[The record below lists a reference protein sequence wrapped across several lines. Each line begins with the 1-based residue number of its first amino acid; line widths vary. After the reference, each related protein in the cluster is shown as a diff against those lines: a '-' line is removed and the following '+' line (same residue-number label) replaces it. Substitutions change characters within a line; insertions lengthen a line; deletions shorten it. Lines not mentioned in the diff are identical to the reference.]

1 MGLHGDHDDYGLP
14 KVDVV
19 VPDDA
24 RELDRDVI
32 AYRREV
38 RQHRRHER
46 WSRLGRP
53 FTRYGI
59 ATPFIAS
66 AVLIALISGVLM
78 TVISPRPNPRTVQ
91 VPPTGPQRLR
101 PGDVGGVLPA
111 GNVIFRHK
119 RVPADQLVNVA
130 GVVLVVPRQCDCDS
144 AAQGIIRQAGDQR
157 LQVWL
162 IADGR
167 RDGDDKD
174 VGRLAAGT
182 APGVTLVAD
191 DPDRVFASAYQATQ
205 ATGLTAVLVRTDRIV
220 RRILRGI
227 QGGRDITAELRPLQ
241 TPS

>member
-1 MGLHGDHDDYGLP
+1 VGLHGDHDDYGLP

-32 AYRREV
+32 AYRREQ
-38 RQHRRHER
+38 RQRRRRER
-46 WSRLGRP
+46 WRRLGRP

-59 ATPFIAS
+59 AAPFIAS

-78 TVISPRPNPRTVQ
+78 TVISPRPNPRTMQ

-101 PGDVGGVLPA
+101 PGDVGGGLPT

-119 RVPADQLVNVA
+119 RVPVSDLVNVA
-130 GVVLVVPRQCDCDS
+130 GVVLVVPRDCRCEA
-144 AAQGIIRQAGDQR
+144 AAQNVIRQAGSQR

-162 IADGR
+162 VADDR
-167 RDGDDKD
+167 TDKDDKD
-174 VGRLAAGT
+174 VSTLAAAT
-182 APGVTLVAD
+182 APGVTLLAD
-191 DPDRVFASAYQATQ
+191 DPGRVLSTTYK

-220 RRILRGI
+220 RRILRGL
-227 QGGRDITAELRPLQ
+227 QPGRDVTADLRALQ

>member
-32 AYRREV
+32 AYRREL
-38 RQHRRHER
+38 RQERRRAR
-46 WSRLGRP
+46 WRRLGRP

-59 ATPFIAS
+59 AAPFIAS

-91 VPPTGPQRLR
+91 VQPNGPQRLR
-101 PGDVGGVLPA
+101 PGDVGGGLPA
-111 GNVIFRHK
+111 GNVIVGHK
-119 RVPADQLVNVA
+119 RVPVTQLINVA
-130 GVVLVVPRQCDCDS
+130 GVVLVVPPECACDA
-144 AAQGIIRQAGDQR
+144 AAQSVIRQAGDLR

-162 IADGR
+162 VADGR
-167 RDGDDKD
+167 RDGDDAD
-174 VGRLAAGT
+174 VSRLAAGT
-182 APGVTLVAD
+182 TPGGTLVAD
-191 DPDRVFASAYQATQ
+191 DPDRVLSSTYKAIR
-205 ATGLTAVLVRTDRIV
+205 LTAVFVRTDRIV
-220 RRILRGI
+220 RKILQGI
-227 QGGRDITAELRPLQ
+227 QGGRDITADLRPLQ

>member
-32 AYRREV
+32 AYRREL
-38 RQHRRHER
+38 RQRRRRER
-46 WSRLGRP
+46 WDRIGRP

-59 ATPFIAS
+59 AAPFIAS

-101 PGDVGGVLPA
+101 PGDAGGGLPA

-119 RVPADQLVNVA
+119 RVPVTELINVA
-130 GVVLVVPRQCDCDS
+130 GVVLVVPRECRCDA
-144 AAQGIIRQAGDQR
+144 AAQGVIRQAGTQR

-162 IADGR
+162 VADDR
-167 RDGDDKD
+167 TDKDDGD
-174 VGRLAAGT
+174 VSRLADGT
-182 APGVTLVAD
+182 APGEALVAD
-191 DPDRVFASAYQATQ
+191 DPGRVLSSAYRAS
-205 ATGLTAVLVRTDRIV
+205 GLTAVLVRTDRIV
-220 RRILRGI
+220 RKILRDL
-227 QGGRDITAELRPLQ
+227 QAGRDITADLRPLQ

>member
-1 MGLHGDHDDYGLP
+1 VGLHGDHDDYGLP

-32 AYRREV
+32 AYRREM
-38 RQHRRHER
+38 RQRRRRER
-46 WSRLGRP
+46 WERLGRP

-59 ATPFIAS
+59 AAPFIAS

-101 PGDVGGVLPA
+101 PGDVGGGLPT
-111 GNVIFRHK
+111 GNVIYRHK
-119 RVPADQLVNVA
+119 RVPAADLVNVA
-130 GVVLVVPRQCDCDS
+130 GVVLVVPRDCHCDA
-144 AAQGIIRQAGDQR
+144 AAQGLIRQASGQR

-162 IADGR
+162 IADDR
-167 RDGDDKD
+167 TDGADKD
-174 VGRLAAGT
+174 VSRLASGT
-182 APGVTLVAD
+182 APGTVLVAD
-191 DPDRVFASAYQATQ
+191 DPDRVLSSTYRVG
-205 ATGLTAVLVRTDRIV
+205 GLTAVLVRTDRIV
-220 RRILRGI
+220 RKILRDLRA
-227 QGGRDITAELRPLQ
+227 GRDVSQELRALQ

>member
-32 AYRREV
+32 AYRREL
-38 RQHRRHER
+38 RQRRRHER
-46 WSRLGRP
+46 WQRLGRP

-59 ATPFIAS
+59 AAPFIAS

-78 TVISPRPNPRTVQ
+78 TVVSPRPNPRAIQ
-91 VPPTGPQRLR
+91 APPTGPQRSR
-101 PGDVGGVLPA
+101 PGDVGGALPA

-119 RVPADQLVNVA
+119 RVPVADLVNVA
-130 GVVLVVPRQCDCDS
+130 GVVLVVPRDCRCD
-144 AAQGIIRQAGDQR
+144 AAARNVIRQAGDQR

-162 IADGR
+162 VADDR
-167 RDGDDKD
+167 TDTDDGD
-174 VGRLAAGT
+174 VSRLASDAT
-182 APGVTLVAD
+182 PGGALVAD
-191 DPDRVFASAYQATQ
+191 DPGRVLSSTYKT
-205 ATGLTAVLVRTDRIV
+205 TGLTAVLVRTDRIV
-220 RRILRGI
+220 RKILRGV
-227 QGGRDITAELRPLQ
+227 QAGHDVSGDLRVLQ

>member
-32 AYRREV
+32 AYRREL
-38 RQHRRHER
+38 RQRRRRER
-46 WSRLGRP
+46 WQRAGRP

-59 ATPFIAS
+59 AAPFIAS

-78 TVISPRPNPRTVQ
+78 TVISPRPNPRTIQ

-101 PGDVGGVLPA
+101 PGDVGGGLPA
-111 GNVIFRHK
+111 GNVIYRHK
-119 RVPADQLVNVA
+119 PVPVTELINVA
-130 GVVLVVPRQCDCDS
+130 GVVLVVPRECGCD
-144 AAQGIIRQAGDQR
+144 AVVQGIIRQAGNQR

-162 IADGR
+162 IADDR
-167 RDGDDKD
+167 ADKSDGD
-174 VGRLAAGT
+174 VARLAQSA
-182 APGVTLVAD
+182 APGAVLVAD
-191 DPDRVFASAYQATQ
+191 DPDRVLSSTYRAS
-205 ATGLTAVLVRTDRIV
+205 GLTAVLVRTDRIV
-220 RRILRGI
+220 RKILRGL
-227 QGGRDITAELRPLQ
+227 QTGRDITVDLRPLQ

>member
-1 MGLHGDHDDYGLP
+1 VGLHGDHDDYGLP

-32 AYRREV
+32 AYRREL
-38 RQHRRHER
+38 RQQRRRER
-46 WSRLGRP
+46 WQRIGRP

-59 ATPFIAS
+59 AAPFIAS
-66 AVLIALISGVLM
+66 AVLVALISGVLM
-78 TVISPRPNPRTVQ
+78 TVVSPRPNPRTIQ

-101 PGDVGGVLPA
+101 PGDVGGGLPT

-119 RVPADQLVNVA
+119 RVPVTELVNVA
-130 GVVLVVPRQCDCDS
+130 GVVLVVPRECGCD
-144 AAQGIIRQAGDQR
+144 AAVQGVIRQAGGQR

-162 IADGR
+162 VADDR
-167 RDGDDKD
+167 TDRDDKD
-174 VGRLAAGT
+174 VARLASGA
-182 APGVTLVAD
+182 APGTVLLAD
-191 DPDRVFASAYQATQ
+191 DPDRVLATTYR

-220 RRILRGI
+220 RKILRGL
-227 QGGRDITAELRPLQ
+227 QAGRDVTADLRPLQ

>member
-32 AYRREV
+32 AYRREQ
-38 RQHRRHER
+38 RQRRRRAR
-46 WSRLGRP
+46 WGRLGRP

-59 ATPFIAS
+59 AAPFIAS

-78 TVISPRPNPRTVQ
+78 TVISPRPNPRTMQ

-101 PGDVGGVLPA
+101 PGDVGGGLPT
-111 GNVIFRHK
+111 GNVIYRNK
-119 RVPADQLVNVA
+119 RVPVAELVNVA
-130 GVVLVVPRQCDCDS
+130 GVALIVPRDCRCDA
-144 AAQGIIRQAGDQR
+144 AAQNAIRQAGGQR

-162 IADGR
+162 FADAR
-167 RDGDDKD
+167 TDRSDKD
-174 VGRLAAGT
+174 VSALVAGT
-182 APGVTLVAD
+182 APGTALLAD
-191 DPDRVFASAYQATQ
+191 DPDRVLSAAYK

-220 RRILRGI
+220 RKILRGL
-227 QGGRDITAELRPLQ
+227 QPGRDLTADLRALQ